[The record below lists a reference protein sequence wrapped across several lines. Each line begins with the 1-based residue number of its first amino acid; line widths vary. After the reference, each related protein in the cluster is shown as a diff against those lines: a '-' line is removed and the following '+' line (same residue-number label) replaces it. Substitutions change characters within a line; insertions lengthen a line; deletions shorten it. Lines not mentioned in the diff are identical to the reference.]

1 MWLYVPNRVLM
12 TKTNAHPTRI
22 VFWYQQY
29 PSSISTCSKPA
40 KTSEIILV
48 PCLTLKWHFISLLH
62 VPHLSHQLLLF
73 FHPKHFAVVQIHK
86 YGPFKKGLCTVSL
99 LPEHSLP
106 WHGPSPALSIFS
118 AWFPLFTIFKRKSS
132 TQYFSPLFSVAIHW
146 SFFYI
151 KVGKLWIPE
160 QTDLLLNFVTLL
172 TNPA

>member
-106 WHGPSPALSIFS
+106 WHGPSPALSMVSSQLDFLCLPSLKGNPPHSTSHPFLCCHSLII
-118 AWFPLFTIFKRKSS
+118 LLHKSWK
-132 TQYFSPLFSVAIHW
+132 TMDTGANWP
-146 SFFYI
+146 
-151 KVGKLWIPE
+151 P
-160 QTDLLLNFVTLL
+160 T
-172 TNPA
+172 